1 MKKTISLLALLL
13 CLILAMTSCD
23 IASMLPEFMCG
34 TTEEITTETPTD
46 SAEETTEELPAETT
60 AEKQTTQAPTQE
72 TTTGG
77 DKEPEAPKVKTVKIY
92 NAGQL
97 LTLLENSKNAD
108 FAETSKNIIYQ
119 LQTDIDLNEG
129 WDATVT
135 VNGSKITAPKA
146 PETTWAGFD
155 KFYGTLDGNGKTIK
169 GIYMFK
175 DLTSGGT
182 MGFIGELCGG
192 TIKNLTIENSY
203 FSASV
208 TDDATDVAVG
218 GLVGRVNQA
227 SNIENVTVKG
237 NVYVAGPETVKASLT
252 VAVKADNVLT
262 ETNLVAEGETYVI
275 SDDPSVIKV
284 ANAEELLAAIA
295 ANGDFAGL
303 TLKLTADIDLNPN
316 WSAAVTIGETI
327 QFPSAP
333 AVVWPVIET
342 FKGVFD
348 GNGYTLSGVYTA
360 LTQSST
366 SAAGYGG
373 LIKKL
378 DGGTIKNLVVTNS
391 LFHVTGSAGW
401 GTAGVGIGG
410 IVGEI
415 TNNAKISNLYSE
427 MEVWYQYAQH
437 CSIGGLIGRAAG
449 AYSVENAV
457 FAGRL
462 GHTDNNLTPDYA
474 HSDSGKT
481 LQVGQVIGNQNWKS
495 ATVTNVLGI
504 GEVESS
510 RYQSR
515 FEFYGRS
522 DSNDTNMTRVNC
534 LAEKQGESFLTENT
548 AYADAGWVY
557 DADLGYVLPQSVLNM
572 LK

>member
-1 MKKTISLLALLL
+1 MKKTISMLALLL

-23 IASMLPEFMCG
+23 IASMLPEFMGG
-34 TTEEITTETPTD
+34 TTEEVATTAPAESTEAPTEATTEK
-46 SAEETTEELPAETT
+46 EPA
-60 AEKQTTQAPTQE
+60 TQAPTEE

-77 DKEPEAPKVKTVKIY
+77 NNEPEAPKVKTVKIY

-97 LTLLENSKNAD
+97 LSILENSKSAD
-108 FAETSKNIIYQ
+108 YADTSKNIIYQ
-119 LQTDIDLNEG
+119 LQTDIDFNEG
-129 WDATVT
+129 WDASVT
-135 VNGSKITAPKA
+135 VDGNKITPPEAPD
-146 PETTWAGFD
+146 TVWGGFE

-175 DLTSGGT
+175 DLNSNGT

-208 TDDATDVAVG
+208 ADDATNVAVG
-218 GLVGRVNQA
+218 GLIGRVSEA
-227 SNIENVTVKG
+227 STVENVTVKG
-237 NVYVAGPETVKASLT
+237 NVYVAGPETVAAALT
-252 VAVKADNVLT
+252 VAVKADNALT
-262 ETNLVAEGETYVI
+262 ETNFTAEGEAYVI

-284 ANAEELLAAIA
+284 ANAEELFAALETY
-295 ANGDFAGL
+295 GDFAGL
-303 TLKLTADIDLNPN
+303 TLKLTADIDLNPG
-316 WSAAVTIGETI
+316 WSAEVVIGETI

-333 AVVWPVIET
+333 ETVWPIIST

-348 GNGYTLSGVYTA
+348 GNGKTISGVYST
-360 LTQSST
+360 LTHTST

-373 LIKKL
+373 MIKKL
-378 DGGTIKNLVVTNS
+378 DGGTIKNLVITNS

-415 TNNAKISNLYSE
+415 ANGAKISNLYSD
-427 MEVWYQYAQH
+427 MDIWYQYSQH
-437 CSIGGLIGRAAG
+437 CSMGGIIGRATG
-449 AYSVENAV
+449 GSYTVENVV
-457 FAGRL
+457 FAGVL

-504 GEVESS
+504 GTVVSG

-534 LAEKQGESFLTENT
+534 LTEKEDADFLTENA

-557 DADLGYVLPQSVLNM
+557 DADLGYVLPQSVLDM

>member
-13 CLILAMTSCD
+13 CLVLAMTSCD
-23 IASMLPEFMCG
+23 VASMLPEFLGG
-34 TTEEITTETPTD
+34 TTEEVTTEAPKESTD
-46 SAEETTEELPAETT
+46 ASTDTT
-60 AEKQTTQAPTQE
+60 AEEEPTQAPTEE

-92 NAGQL
+92 NADQL
-97 LTLLENSKNAD
+97 LMLLENSKNAD
-108 FAETSKNIIYQ
+108 FAETSKNIIDQ
-119 LQTDIDLNEG
+119 LQTDIDFNEG
-129 WDATVT
+129 WDASVT
-135 VNGSKITAPKA
+135 VDGNKITPPEAPD
-146 PETTWAGFD
+146 TVWGGFE

-175 DLTSGGT
+175 DMNSNET
-182 MGFIGELCGG
+182 MAFIGELCGG

-208 TDDATDVAVG
+208 ADEATNVAVSA
-218 GLVGRVNQA
+218 LVGRVNQA
-227 SNIENVTVKG
+227 STIENVTVKA
-237 NVYVAGPETVKASLT
+237 NVYVAGPEDVAVSGT
-252 VAVKADNVLT
+252 VAIKAENVLT
-262 ETNLVAEGETYVI
+262 ETDLTFEGETYLI

-284 ANAEELLAAIA
+284 ATAEELFAALETY
-295 ANGDFAGL
+295 GDFAGL

-316 WSAAVTIGETI
+316 WSAAVSVGAYV
-327 QFPSAP
+327 QFPEAP
-333 AVVWPVIET
+333 AVVWPVIST

-348 GNGYTLSGVYTA
+348 GNGKTLSGVYTA
-360 LTQSST
+360 LSQTST

-373 LIKKL
+373 MIKKL
-378 DGGTIKNLVVTNS
+378 DGGTIKNLVITNS

-415 TNNAKISNLYSE
+415 SNGAKISNLYSD
-427 MEVWYQYAQH
+427 MGIWYQYSQH
-437 CSIGGLIGRAAG
+437 CSMGGIIGRATG
-449 AYSVENAV
+449 GSYTVENVV
-457 FAGRL
+457 FAGVL
-462 GHTDNNLTPDYA
+462 GHTDNDLTPNYA

-481 LQVGQVIGNQNWKS
+481 MQIGQVMGNQNWKS

-504 GEVESS
+504 GTVVSG

-534 LAEKQGESFLTENT
+534 LTAKEDADFLTENT
-548 AYADAGWVY
+548 AYANAGWVY
-557 DADLGYVLPQSVLNM
+557 DADLGYVLPQSVLDM